1 MKKSYIK
8 LLLFMFIFI
17 LVFISNSI
25 VFRFL
30 NQDSLNI
37 LLFCLLILSKY
48 LFGFEKDRHRY
59 TKDIILE
66 IIIILI
72 AFFLIYYLSGIV
84 IGFARVE
91 NYLTVKS
98 IFKFIIP
105 IIIYVILKEV
115 LRYQLVMKASLS
127 KKMLIFVCLFFVL
140 MDNTIAFAAHSFVFN
155 KEMFLVVA
163 ISLVPSITENI
174 LGIYLALHFGY
185 WPGIF
190 FFLVMKL
197 YLYLLPIVPNPNEYL
212 YSLINFLFPIFVMC
226 RVRRWLLRDRT
237 EAILERTF
245 VSRRK
250 LILYWSLVSLIVV
263 VLVYLVS
270 GYFRYYAV
278 AIASGSMEKVISKG
292 DIVIVDQRYK
302 EIGKRD
308 VIAYHYEGKVIVHR
322 IYKIIDTNG
331 EYFIYTKGDANSNY
345 DEYKITK
352 DMIIGVVKFKIPLLG
367 YPTVLLN
374 EKW

>member
-1 MKKSYIK
+1 M
-8 LLLFMFIFI
+8 
-17 LVFISNSI
+17 
-25 VFRFL
+25 
-30 NQDSLNI
+30 
-37 LLFCLLILSKY
+37 LILSKY
-48 LFGFEKDRHRY
+48 LFGFEKYRHRY

-140 MDNTIAFAAHSFVFN
+140 MDNAIAFEAHSFAFN

-163 ISLVPSITENI
+163 ISSVSSITENI

-212 YSLINFLFPIFVMC
+212 YSLINFLFPIFVMG
-226 RVRRWLLRDRT
+226 RVRKWL
-237 EAILERTF
+237 
-245 VSRRK
+245 
-250 LILYWSLVSLIVV
+250 
-263 VLVYLVS
+263 
-270 GYFRYYAV
+270 
-278 AIASGSMEKVISKG
+278 
-292 DIVIVDQRYK
+292 
-302 EIGKRD
+302 
-308 VIAYHYEGKVIVHR
+308 YEGKVIVHR

-374 EKW
+374 KK

>member
-1 MKKSYIK
+1 MS
-8 LLLFMFIFI
+8 IFI

-25 VFRFL
+25 IFRFL
-30 NQDSLNI
+30 NQNSLNI
-37 LLFCLLILSKY
+37 LLFGLLVLFKY

-66 IIIILI
+66 IVIVLM

-91 NYLTVKS
+91 NYLTIKS

-105 IIIYVILKEV
+105 IIIYVILKEF

-127 KKMLIFVCLFFVL
+127 KKLIFLVCLFFIL

-155 KEMFLVVA
+155 KEMFLVIA
-163 ISLVPSITENI
+163 ISLIPSITQNI
-174 LGIYLALHFGY
+174 LGTYLAFHFGY
-185 WPGIF
+185 WPGIL

-212 YSLINFLFPIFVMC
+212 YSLVNFLFPILVMM
-226 RVRRWLLRDRT
+226 RVRRWLLKDRT
-237 EAILERTF
+237 EAILEEEFTNK
-245 VSRRK
+245 RRS
-250 LILYWSLVSLIVV
+250 ILYYIPVSLIVV
-263 VLVYLVS
+263 ILIYVVS

-292 DIVIVDQRYK
+292 DIVIVDQKYK

-308 VIAYHYEGKVIVHR
+308 IIAYHYEGKVIVHR

-331 EYFIYTKGDANSNY
+331 EYFVYTKGDANDSY
-345 DEYKITK
+345 DKYKITK
-352 DMIIGVVKFKIPLLG
+352 DMIIGVVRFKVPVLG

>member
-8 LLLFMFIFI
+8 LSLFMSIFI

-25 VFRFL
+25 IFRFL
-30 NQDSLNI
+30 NQNSLNI
-37 LLFCLLILSKY
+37 LLFGLLVLFKY

-66 IIIILI
+66 IVIVLM

-91 NYLTVKS
+91 NYLTIKS

-105 IIIYVILKEV
+105 IIIYVILKEF

-127 KKMLIFVCLFFVL
+127 KKLIFLVCLFFIL

-155 KEMFLVVA
+155 KEMFLVIA
-163 ISLVPSITENI
+163 ISLIPSITQNI
-174 LGIYLALHFGY
+174 LGTYLAFHFGY
-185 WPGIF
+185 WPGIL

-212 YSLINFLFPIFVMC
+212 YSLVNFLFPILVMM
-226 RVRRWLLRDRT
+226 RVRRWLLKDRT
-237 EAILERTF
+237 EAILEEEFTNK
-245 VSRRK
+245 RRS
-250 LILYWSLVSLIVV
+250 ILYYIPVSLIVV
-263 VLVYLVS
+263 ILIYVVS

-292 DIVIVDQRYK
+292 DIVIVDQKYK

-308 VIAYHYEGKVIVHR
+308 IIAYHYEGKVIVHR

-331 EYFIYTKGDANSNY
+331 EYFVYTKGDANDSY
-345 DEYKITK
+345 DKYKITK
-352 DMIIGVVKFKIPLLG
+352 DMIIGVVRFKVPVLG

>member
-1 MKKSYIK
+1 
-8 LLLFMFIFI
+8 MFIFI

-127 KKMLIFVCLFFVL
+127 KKMLIFVCLFFVF
-140 MDNTIAFAAHSFVFN
+140 MDNTIAFAAHSFAFN

-212 YSLINFLFPIFVMC
+212 YSLINFLFPIFVMG
-226 RVRRWLLRDRT
+226 RVRGWLLRDRT
-237 EAILERTF
+237 EAILERVF

-345 DEYKITK
+345 DKYKITK

>member
-1 MKKSYIK
+1 
-8 LLLFMFIFI
+8 MFIC
-17 LVFISNSI
+17 NSI

-48 LFGFEKDRHRY
+48 LFGFEKYRHRY

-140 MDNTIAFAAHSFVFN
+140 MDNAIAFEAHSFAFN

-163 ISLVPSITENI
+163 ISSVSSITENI

-212 YSLINFLFPIFVMC
+212 YSLINFLFPIFVMG

-237 EAILERTF
+237 EAILERVF

-250 LILYWSLVSLIVV
+250 LILYWGLVSLIVV

-292 DIVIVDQRYK
+292 DIVIVDQMYK

-345 DEYKITK
+345 DKYKITK